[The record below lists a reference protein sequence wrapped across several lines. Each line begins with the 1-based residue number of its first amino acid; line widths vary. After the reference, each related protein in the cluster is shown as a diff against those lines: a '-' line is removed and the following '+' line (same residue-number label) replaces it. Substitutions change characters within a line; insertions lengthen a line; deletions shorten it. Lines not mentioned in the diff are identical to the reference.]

1 MNGFEQRQSLVR
13 AFVNTRVEWV
23 VWVAIV
29 RGKSILEDELINS
42 NTSRIKRPDV
52 EEIDLVRRCRVEAFK
67 PERTFRPKYFEA
79 MVDRDATRSCNDK
92 KL

>member
-1 MNGFEQRQSLVR
+1 VNGFEQRRSSVR

-23 VWVAIV
+23 VWVAII

-52 EEIDLVRRCRVEAFK
+52 EEIDLVRQVK
-67 PERTFRPKYFEA
+67 
-79 MVDRDATRSCNDK
+79 VS
-92 KL
+92 